1 MPRSLLLL
9 RFIVA
14 CLVLGPTLTGCLL
27 MSDRLEQSTITP
39 ENGSQMVSFYSSDTN
54 GEAVDQKLE
63 LSTAA
68 QRVEVTFSARV
79 QSGELHI
86 EVLNGQEG
94 NVVLTLD
101 GTKSGAS
108 VTGIVR
114 TNDVGDLRYRVRTSN
129 ARNGEYRI
137 SYVPPP
143 TPTPTPPPTTTPQPT
158 ATPTATP
165 TDTPEPTLEPTFELT
180 ATP

>member
-1 MPRSLLLL
+1 MLRSLLIL
-9 RFIVA
+9 RFAIA
-14 CLVLGPTLTGCLL
+14 CLVLGPALTGCLL
-27 MSDRLEQSTITP
+27 MSDRAEQRTITP
-39 ENGSQMVSFYSSDTN
+39 ENGSQVVTFYSSDSN
-54 GEAVDQKLE
+54 GEAVEQLLE
-63 LSTAA
+63 LGNAA
-68 QRVEVTFSARV
+68 ERVEVTFSARV
-79 QSGELHI
+79 EAGELRI

-94 NVVLTLD
+94 AVALTLD
-101 GTKSGAS
+101 ATKAGAS
-108 VTGIVR
+108 VTGIIR

-137 SYVPPP
+137 RYVPPP

-165 TDTPEPTLEPTFELT
+165 TDTPQPTLEPTFEPT

>member
-1 MPRSLLLL
+1 MPRSLLIL
-9 RFIVA
+9 RMVIA

-27 MSDRLEQSTITP
+27 MSDRAEQSTITP
-39 ENGSQMVSFYSSDTN
+39 ENGSQVVSFYSSDTN
-54 GEAVDQKLE
+54 GSAVEQKLE
-63 LSTAA
+63 LSTSAE
-68 QRVEVTFSARV
+68 RVEVTFSARV
-79 QSGELHI
+79 EAGELRI

-94 NVVLTLD
+94 EVVLTLD
-101 GTKSGAS
+101 ATKEGAS

-114 TNDVGDLRYRVRTSN
+114 TNDVGDLRYRLRTSN

-137 SYVPPP
+137 RYVPPP

-158 ATPTATP
+158 ATPVPTATATP
-165 TDTPEPTLEPTFELT
+165 TVEPTVELT